1 MNKQTVKDIPIK
13 GKRVLMRVD
22 FNVPLNDQFQITDD
36 ARIVKA
42 LPTIQYCLEQ
52 GSRLVLMSHLGRPKG
67 KPDSKYSLAPA
78 AKHLA
83 KLLGKKVDL
92 LPDCVGA
99 AVETRVKDMKDGEAV
114 MLENLRF
121 HAEEEKNDAAFSK
134 QLAAL
139 GDVYVNDAFGTAHRA
154 HASTVGVTKFLP
166 AVAGFLL
173 AREVEYF
180 DKAIT
185 RPERPFMTILGG
197 AKVSDKVKLI
207 SNLLDKADAI
217 LIGGAMAYTF
227 YKVMG
232 IGIGTSKFEPEGLEP
247 AREAMAKAKAKNI
260 PLYFPSDRVIAQK
273 FEKNAENKTIST
285 DIPDGWMG
293 LDIGPASVKKFCEV
307 LSKAKTVVWNGPVGV
322 FEMPPFDRGTRGLAE
337 FLSNLKATTIIGGGD
352 TAAAVKL
359 FGLEEKF
366 SHVSTGGGASLEY
379 LEGTPLPGIDAILN
393 KKVEKV
399 PGSAVANA

>member
-22 FNVPLNDQFQITDD
+22 FNVPLDEQFNITDD

-42 LPTIQYCLEQ
+42 LPTIKYCLEQ
-52 GSRLVLMSHLGRPKG
+52 NAKVILMSHCGRPKG
-67 KPDSKYSLAPA
+67 QPDSKFSLAPM
-78 AKHLA
+78 AKHLT
-83 KLLGKKVDL
+83 KLLGKNVEL
-92 LPDCVGA
+92 LSDCVGP
-99 AVETRVKDMKDGEAV
+99 AVESRVAALKDGELV

-134 QLAAL
+134 KLAAL

-154 HASTVGVTKFLP
+154 HASTVGVTQFLP

-173 AREVEYF
+173 AKEVEYF

-185 RPERPFMTILGG
+185 APERPFMTILGG

-207 SNLLDKADAI
+207 SNLLDKADAL

-232 IGIGTSKFEPEGLEP
+232 IGIGTSKFEPAGIEP
-247 AREAMAKAKAKNI
+247 AREALAKAKQKNVPI
-260 PLYFPSDRVIAQK
+260 YFPVDRVISQEFK
-273 FEKNAENKTIST
+273 KDPVTQTVTT
-285 DIPDGWMG
+285 DIPEGWMG
-293 LDIGPASVKKFCEV
+293 LDIGPESVKKFCEV
-307 LSKAKTVVWNGPVGV
+307 LAKAKTVVWNGPVGV
-322 FEMPPFDRGTRGLAE
+322 CEMTPFDRGTRGLAE
-337 FLSNLKATTIIGGGD
+337 FLAKSDATTIIGGGD
-352 TAAAVKL
+352 TAAAVKN
-359 FGLEEKF
+359 FGLEEQF

-379 LEGTPLPGIDAILN
+379 LEGTPLPGINALLN
-393 KKVEKV
+393 KTA
-399 PGSAVANA
+399 SAVR

>member
-1 MNKQTVKDIPIK
+1 MNKQTVKDIPVK

-22 FNVPLNDQFQITDD
+22 FNVPLDEHFNITDD

-42 LPTIQYCLEQ
+42 LPTIKYCLEQ
-52 GSRLVLMSHLGRPKG
+52 NARLVLMSHLGRPDG
-67 KPDSKYSLAPA
+67 KHNSKFSLAPA

-92 LPDCVGA
+92 LPDCIGPV
-99 AVETRVKDMKDGEAV
+99 VEDRVNALKDGEVV

-121 HAEEEKNDAAFSK
+121 HAGEETNDPAFSRK
-134 QLAAL
+134 LADL

-154 HASTVGVTKFLP
+154 HSSTVGVTKFLP

-173 AREVEYF
+173 AKEVEYF
-180 DKAIT
+180 DKAVKH
-185 RPERPFMTILGG
+185 PERPFMTILGG

-227 YKVMG
+227 YKLMG
-232 IGIGTSKFEPEGLEP
+232 IGIGTSKFEQAGLEP

-273 FEKNAENKTIST
+273 FEKNAENKVVST
-285 DIPDGWMG
+285 DIPEGWMG
-293 LDIGPASVKKFCEV
+293 LDIGPDSVKKFCEV

-337 FLSNLKATTIIGGGD
+337 FLGNLKATTIIGGGD
-352 TAAAVKL
+352 TAAAIKL
-359 FGLEEKF
+359 FGLEDKF
-366 SHVSTGGGASLEY
+366 SHVSTGGGASQEY
-379 LEGTPLPGIDAILN
+379 LEGTPLPGIEAILD
-393 KKVEKV
+393 KSAA
-399 PGSAVANA
+399 SAVR